1 MEKCSLVS
9 FPVVSFVDFLVFF
22 SLFET
27 IQPCVEA
34 ALSAARL
41 ADKHQQ
47 AIDITVIA
55 PQPELR
61 VRPRF
66 YENAVHTLV
75 APLQPLF
82 DVTGVNFLQGHVEQ
96 ILPDSKEVSWKDAN
110 GDIHLRRYDR
120 LVLASGSHV
129 NRDAVTGAAEHAFDL
144 DQLES
149 AAVLEQHINDLALQ
163 PESEARNTVVVCG
176 GGFTGIEMALE
187 LPGRLREILGA
198 DAKTRVVVVERG
210 AQPGGRW
217 SQELRDVIIE
227 ASAELGVEWLVN
239 AEVEC
244 VDASG
249 VTLKDGQVISSQ
261 TVIWTVGVQANSL
274 TAQINAPR
282 DRQGRL
288 HVNANLQVVG
298 HDDIYAT
305 GDVAYAATDDK
316 GNHALMTC
324 QHAILLGKF
333 AGNNAAADLLNITPL
348 PYRQE
353 NYVTCLDLGAWGAV
367 YSEGWDQQVKLT
379 RAEAKKLKVSIV
391 SELIYPPKADR
402 AVAFEIADPLAPF
415 V

>member
-1 MEKCSLVS
+1 MREKILIVGAG
-9 FPVVSFVDFLVFF
+9 FAGMW
-22 SLFET
+22 
-27 IQPCVEA
+27 A

-47 AIDITVIA
+47 PIEITVIA

-66 YENAVHTLV
+66 YENHVQTLV

-82 DVTGVNFLQGHVEQ
+82 DVTGITFLSGTVTQLLVQ
-96 ILPDSKEVSWKDAN
+96 SKEVSWTDTEGKT
-110 GDIHLRRYDR
+110 HLLGYDR
-120 LVLASGSHV
+120 LVLASGSQV
-129 NRDAVTGAAEHAFDL
+129 NRERVAGAAQHAFDL

-149 AAVLEQHINDLALQ
+149 AAVLEQHLKDLAHK
-163 PESEARNTVVVCG
+163 PECEARNTVVVCG

-187 LPGRLREILGA
+187 LPGRLRDILGA

-210 AQPGGRW
+210 TQPGARW
-217 SQELRDVIIE
+217 SQELRDVIAE
-227 ASAELGVEWLVN
+227 ASADLGVEWLMN
-239 AEVEC
+239 AEVES

-249 VTLKDGQVISSQ
+249 VTLKNGQTLASQ
-261 TVIWTVGVQANSL
+261 TVIWTVGVQANRL
-274 TAQINAPR
+274 TAQIDAPR

-288 HVNANLQVVG
+288 HVNEHLQVVG

-333 AGNNAAADLLNITPL
+333 AGNNAAASLLNVEPF

-353 NYVTCLDLGAWGAV
+353 MYVTCLDLGAWGAV
-367 YSEGWDQQVKLT
+367 YTEGWDQQVKLT
-379 RAEAKKLKVSIV
+379 RAEAKKLKLSIT
-391 SELIYPPKADR
+391 SELIYPPKAER
-402 AVAFEIADPLAPF
+402 AAAFEMADPYAPF

>member
-1 MEKCSLVS
+1 MRKQILIIGAG
-9 FPVVSFVDFLVFF
+9 FAGMW
-22 SLFET
+22 
-27 IQPCVEA
+27 A

-41 ADKHQQ
+41 ADKNQQ
-47 AIDITVIA
+47 DIDITVIA

-66 YENAVHTLV
+66 YESAVQTLV

-82 DVTGVNFLQGHVEQ
+82 DVTGVTFLRGTVEK
-96 ILPDSKEVSWKDAN
+96 ILPDSKEVSWKDTH
-110 GDIHLRRYDR
+110 GETRLHRYDR
-120 LVLASGSHV
+120 LVLASGSQV
-129 NRDAVTGAAEHAFDL
+129 NRSMVAGAAEHAFDL

-149 AAVLEQHINDLALQ
+149 AAVLEQHLQDLAKQ
-163 PESEARNTVVVCG
+163 PESKARNTVVVCG

-187 LPGRLREILGA
+187 LPGRLRDILGA

-210 AQPGGRW
+210 AQPGARW
-217 SQELRDVIIE
+217 SQELRDVIAE
-227 ASAELGVEWLVN
+227 ASTELNVEWMVN
-239 AEVEC
+239 SEVES
-244 VDASG
+244 VNASG
-249 VTLKDGQVISSQ
+249 VTLKDGQTIASQ
-261 TVIWTVGVQANSL
+261 TVIWTVGVQANGL
-274 TAQINAPR
+274 TAQIDAPR

-288 HVNANLQVVG
+288 HVNANLQVLG
-298 HDDIYAT
+298 HEDIYAT

-333 AGNNAAADLLNITPL
+333 AGNNVAASLLNVEPL

-353 NYVTCLDLGAWGAV
+353 MYVTCLDLGAWGAV
-367 YSEGWDQQVKLT
+367 YTEGWDQQVKLT
-379 RAEAKKLKVSIV
+379 RADAKKLKMSIV
-391 SELIYPPKADR
+391 SELIYPPKADK

>member
-1 MEKCSLVS
+1 MRKQILIVGAG
-9 FPVVSFVDFLVFF
+9 F
-22 SLFET
+22 SGMW
-27 IQPCVEA
+27 A

-41 ADKHQQ
+41 LDKE
-47 AIDITVIA
+47 ANPNIDITVIA

-66 YENAVHTLV
+66 YENAVETLV

-82 DVTGVNFLQGHVEQ
+82 DITGVNFLRGTVDQL
-96 ILPDSKEVSWKDAN
+96 LPASKEVSWTDAS
-110 GDIHLRRYDR
+110 GETHLQRYDR

-129 NRDAVTGAAEHAFDL
+129 NRSQVAGAQAHAFDL

-149 AAVLEQHINDLALQ
+149 AAVLEKHLQNLANQ
-163 PESEARNTVVVCG
+163 PESDARNTVVVCG

-187 LPGRLREILGA
+187 LPGRLRDILGA
-198 DAKTRVVVVERG
+198 EAKTRVVVVERG
-210 AQPGGRW
+210 AQPGSRY
-217 SQELRDVIIE
+217 SEALRNVIVD
-227 ASAELGVEWLVN
+227 ASAELGVEWRVN
-239 AEVEC
+239 AEVES

-249 VTLKDGQVISSQ
+249 VTLKDGQTIASQ
-261 TVIWTVGVQANSL
+261 TVIWTVGVQANDL
-274 TAQINAPR
+274 TTQINAPR

-288 HVNANLQVVG
+288 HVNANLQVMG
-298 HDDIYAT
+298 YDDIFAS

-333 AGNNAAADLLNITPL
+333 AGNNAAASLLDVAPL
-348 PYRQE
+348 SYRQE

-367 YSEGWDQQVKLT
+367 YTEGWDQQVKLT
-379 RAEAKKLKVSIV
+379 RAEAKKLKLSITR
-391 SELIYPPKADR
+391 ELIYPPKADK
-402 AVAFEIADPLAPF
+402 AAAFEIADPLAPF

>member
-1 MEKCSLVS
+1 MRKQILIVGAG
-9 FPVVSFVDFLVFF
+9 F
-22 SLFET
+22 SGMW
-27 IQPCVEA
+27 A

-41 ADKHQQ
+41 LDKE
-47 AIDITVIA
+47 ANPNIDITVIA
-55 PQPELR
+55 PQPELH

-66 YENAVHTLV
+66 YENAVETLV

-82 DVTGVNFLQGHVEQ
+82 DITGVNFLRGTVDQL
-96 ILPDSKEVSWKDAN
+96 LPASKEVSWTDAS
-110 GDIHLRRYDR
+110 GETRLQRYDR

-129 NRDAVTGAAEHAFDL
+129 NRSQVAGAQAHAFDL

-149 AAVLEQHINDLALQ
+149 AAVLEKHLQDLANQ

-187 LPGRLREILGA
+187 LPGRLRDILGA
-198 DAKTRVVVVERG
+198 EAKTRVVVVERS
-210 AQPGGRW
+210 AQPGSRY
-217 SQELRDVIIE
+217 SEALRNVIVD
-227 ASAELGVEWLVN
+227 ASAELGVEWWVN
-239 AEVEC
+239 AEVES

-249 VTLKDGQVISSQ
+249 ITLKDGQTIASQ
-261 TVIWTVGVQANSL
+261 TVIWTVGVQANDL
-274 TAQINAPR
+274 TSQIDAPR

-298 HDDIYAT
+298 YDDIFAT

-333 AGNNAAADLLNITPL
+333 AGNNAAASLLDVAPL

-367 YSEGWDQQVKLT
+367 YTEGWDQQVKLT
-379 RAEAKKLKVSIV
+379 RAEAKRLKLSITR
-391 SELIYPPKADR
+391 ELIYPPKADK
-402 AVAFEIADPLAPF
+402 AAAFEIADPLAPF

>member
-1 MEKCSLVS
+1 MRKQILIVGAG
-9 FPVVSFVDFLVFF
+9 F
-22 SLFET
+22 SGMW
-27 IQPCVEA
+27 A

-41 ADKHQQ
+41 LDKE
-47 AIDITVIA
+47 ANPNIDITVIA

-66 YENAVHTLV
+66 YENAVETLV

-82 DVTGVNFLQGHVEQ
+82 DITGVNFLRGTVDQL
-96 ILPDSKEVSWKDAN
+96 LPASKEVSWTDAS
-110 GDIHLRRYDR
+110 GETRLQRYDR

-129 NRDAVTGAAEHAFDL
+129 NRSQVAGAQTHAFDL

-149 AAVLEQHINDLALQ
+149 AAVLEKHLQDLANQ
-163 PESEARNTVVVCG
+163 PESDARNTVVVCG

-187 LPGRLREILGA
+187 LPGRLRDILGA
-198 DAKTRVVVVERG
+198 EAKTRVVVVERG
-210 AQPGGRW
+210 AQPGSRY
-217 SQELRDVIIE
+217 SEALRNVIVD
-227 ASAELGVEWLVN
+227 ASAELGVEWRVN
-239 AEVEC
+239 AEVES

-249 VTLKDGQVISSQ
+249 VTLKDGQTIASQ
-261 TVIWTVGVQANSL
+261 TVIWTVGVQANDL
-274 TAQINAPR
+274 TTQIDAPR

-288 HVNANLQVVG
+288 HVNANLQVMG
-298 HDDIYAT
+298 YDDIFAS

-333 AGNNAAADLLNITPL
+333 AGNNAAASLLDVAPL

-367 YSEGWDQQVKLT
+367 YTEGWDQQVKLT
-379 RAEAKKLKVSIV
+379 RAEAKKLKLSITR
-391 SELIYPPKADR
+391 ELIYPPKADK
-402 AVAFEIADPLAPF
+402 AAAFEIADPLAPF

>member
-1 MEKCSLVS
+1 MRKQILIVGAG
-9 FPVVSFVDFLVFF
+9 FAGMW
-22 SLFET
+22 
-27 IQPCVEA
+27 A

-41 ADKHQQ
+41 AEINQQ
-47 AIDITVIA
+47 SIDITVIA

-66 YENAVHTLV
+66 YESAVQTLV

-82 DVTGVNFLQGHVEQ
+82 DVTGVKFLRGTVEQ
-96 ILPDSKEVSWKDAN
+96 ILPASKEVSWKDDS
-110 GDIHLRRYDR
+110 GEVRLRRYDR

-129 NRDAVTGAAEHAFDL
+129 NRDMVAGAAEHAFDL

-149 AAVLEQHINDLALQ
+149 ASVLEQHLLDLANQ
-163 PESEARNTVVVCG
+163 SESDARNTVVVCG
-176 GGFTGIEMALE
+176 GGFTGIEMAME

-217 SQELRDVIIE
+217 SKELRDVIIE

-239 AEVEC
+239 AEVES

-249 VTLKDGQVISSQ
+249 VTLKDGQVITSQ
-261 TVIWTVGVQANSL
+261 TVIWTVGVQASGL
-274 TAQINAPR
+274 TSQIDAPR

-288 HVNANLQVVG
+288 HVNSNLQVQG
-298 HDDIYAT
+298 HEDIYAT

-333 AGNNAAADLLNITPL
+333 AGNNAAASLLDVEPL

-353 NYVTCLDLGAWGAV
+353 MYVTCLDLGAWGAV

-379 RAEAKKLKVSIV
+379 REEAKKLKVSIV
-391 SELIYPPKADR
+391 SELIYPPKAER
-402 AVAFEIADPLAPF
+402 KAAFDMADPYAPF

>member
-1 MEKCSLVS
+1 MRKQILIVGAG
-9 FPVVSFVDFLVFF
+9 F
-22 SLFET
+22 SGMW
-27 IQPCVEA
+27 A

-41 ADKHQQ
+41 ADKHQNDT
-47 AIDITVIA
+47 IDITVIA

-66 YENAVHTLV
+66 YENAVQTLV

-82 DVTGVNFLQGHVEQ
+82 DETGVNFLRGTVAQ
-96 ILPDSKEVSWKDAN
+96 ILPDSKEVSWADAS
-110 GDIHLRRYDR
+110 GKTHLHRYDR
-120 LVLASGSHV
+120 LILASGSHV
-129 NRDAVTGAAEHAFDL
+129 NRSLVTGADAHAFDL

-149 AAVLEQHINDLALQ
+149 AAVLEQHLKDLANKE
-163 PESEARNTVVVCG
+163 ESDARNTVVVCG

-187 LPGRLREILGA
+187 LPGRLRDILGA

-210 AQPGGRW
+210 PQPGARY
-217 SQELRDVIIE
+217 SEELRNVIIE

-239 AEVEC
+239 TEVES
-244 VDASG
+244 VDATG
-249 VTLKDGQVISSQ
+249 ITLKDGQTIASQ
-261 TVIWTVGVQANSL
+261 TVIWTVGVQANDL
-274 TAQINAPR
+274 TGQIDAPR

-288 HVNANLQVVG
+288 HVNAQLQVVG

-333 AGNNAAADLLNITPL
+333 AGNNAAADLLEVTPL

-367 YSEGWDQQVKLT
+367 YTEGWDQQVKLT
-379 RAEAKKLKVSIV
+379 RAEAKKLKLSIV

>member
-1 MEKCSLVS
+1 MRKQILIVGAG
-9 FPVVSFVDFLVFF
+9 FAGMW
-22 SLFET
+22 
-27 IQPCVEA
+27 A

-66 YENAVHTLV
+66 YESAVHTLV

-149 AAVLEQHINDLALQ
+149 AAVLEQHINDLALH

-210 AQPGGRW
+210 TQPGGRW

-333 AGNNAAADLLNITPL
+333 AGNNAAADLLN
-348 PYRQE
+348 QE

>member
-1 MEKCSLVS
+1 MAKKILIVGAG
-9 FPVVSFVDFLVFF
+9 F
-22 SLFET
+22 SGMW
-27 IQPCVEA
+27 A

-41 ADKHQQ
+41 ADKHR
-47 AIDITVIA
+47 DETVEITVIA

-66 YENAVHTLV
+66 YEDDVPTLV

-82 DVTGVNFLQGHVEQ
+82 DATGVSFLRGSVER
-96 ILPDSKEVSWKDAN
+96 IVPAAKEVAWVDASGN
-110 GDIHLRRYDR
+110 AQRAGYDR
-120 LVLASGSHV
+120 LILASGSRV
-129 NRDAVTGAAEHAFDL
+129 NRTQVAGAEAHAFDL

-149 AAVLEQHINDLALQ
+149 ATVLEKHLKSLAHAAD
-163 PESEARNTVVVCG
+163 SVARNTVVVCG
-176 GGFTGIEMALE
+176 GGFTGIEMAME
-187 LPGRLREILGA
+187 LPGKLRAILGSN
-198 DAKTRVVVVERG
+198 AKTRVVVVERG
-210 AQPGGRW
+210 PQPGSRY
-217 SQELRDVIIE
+217 SDALREVIVQ

-239 AEVEC
+239 AEVESI
-244 VDASG
+244 DASG
-249 VTLKDGQVISSQ
+249 VTLKDGQTIASQ
-261 TVIWTVGVQANSL
+261 TVIWTVGVQANDL
-274 TAQINAPR
+274 TAQIDAPR

-288 HVNANLQVVG
+288 HVNGDLQVVG
-298 HDDIYAT
+298 HDAIYAT

-333 AGNNAAADLLNITPL
+333 AGNNAAASLLEVAPL

-367 YSEGWDQQVKLT
+367 YTEGWDQQVKLT
-379 RAEAKKLKVSIV
+379 REEAKKVKIAIT

-402 AVAFEIADPLAPF
+402 AIAFEIADPLAPF

>member
-1 MEKCSLVS
+1 MRKQILIVGAG
-9 FPVVSFVDFLVFF
+9 F
-22 SLFET
+22 SGMW
-27 IQPCVEA
+27 A

-41 ADKHQQ
+41 ADKHQNDT
-47 AIDITVIA
+47 IDITVIA

-66 YENAVHTLV
+66 YENAVQTLV

-82 DVTGVNFLQGHVEQ
+82 DETGVNFLRGTVAQ
-96 ILPDSKEVSWKDAN
+96 ILPDSKEVSWADAS
-110 GDIHLRRYDR
+110 GKTHLHRYDR
-120 LVLASGSHV
+120 LILASGSHV
-129 NRDAVTGAAEHAFDL
+129 NRSLVTGADAHAFDL

-149 AAVLEQHINDLALQ
+149 AAVLEQHLKDLANKE
-163 PESEARNTVVVCG
+163 ESDARNTVVVCG

-187 LPGRLREILGA
+187 LPGRLRDILGA

-210 AQPGGRW
+210 PQPGARY
-217 SQELRDVIIE
+217 SEELRNVIIE

-239 AEVEC
+239 TEVES
-244 VDASG
+244 VDATG
-249 VTLKDGQVISSQ
+249 ITLKDGQTIASQ
-261 TVIWTVGVQANSL
+261 TVIWTVGVQANDL
-274 TAQINAPR
+274 TGQIDAPR

-288 HVNANLQVVG
+288 HVNAQLQVVG

-333 AGNNAAADLLNITPL
+333 AGNNAAADLLEVAPL

-367 YSEGWDQQVKLT
+367 YTEGWDQQVKLT
-379 RAEAKKLKVSIV
+379 RAEAKNLKLSIV

>member
-1 MEKCSLVS
+1 MRKQILIVGAG
-9 FPVVSFVDFLVFF
+9 F
-22 SLFET
+22 SGMW
-27 IQPCVEA
+27 A

-41 ADKHQQ
+41 ADKHQNDT
-47 AIDITVIA
+47 IDITVIA

-66 YENAVHTLV
+66 YENAVQTLV

-82 DVTGVNFLQGHVEQ
+82 DETGVNFLRGTVAQ
-96 ILPDSKEVSWKDAN
+96 ILPDSKEVSWADAS
-110 GDIHLRRYDR
+110 GKTHLHRYDR
-120 LVLASGSHV
+120 LILASGSHV
-129 NRDAVTGAAEHAFDL
+129 NRSLVTGADAHAFDL

-149 AAVLEQHINDLALQ
+149 AAVLEQHMKDLANKE
-163 PESEARNTVVVCG
+163 ESDARNTVVVCG

-187 LPGRLREILGA
+187 LPGRLRDILGA

-210 AQPGGRW
+210 PQPGARY
-217 SQELRDVIIE
+217 SEELRNVIIE

-239 AEVEC
+239 TEVES
-244 VDASG
+244 VDATG
-249 VTLKDGQVISSQ
+249 ITLKDGQTIASQ
-261 TVIWTVGVQANSL
+261 TVIWTVGVQANDL
-274 TAQINAPR
+274 TGQIDAPR

-288 HVNANLQVVG
+288 HVNAQLQVVG

-333 AGNNAAADLLNITPL
+333 AGNNAAADLLEVAPL

-367 YSEGWDQQVKLT
+367 YTEGWDQQVKLT
-379 RAEAKKLKVSIV
+379 RAEAKKLKLSIV

>member
-1 MEKCSLVS
+1 MRKQILIVGAG
-9 FPVVSFVDFLVFF
+9 FAGMW
-22 SLFET
+22 
-27 IQPCVEA
+27 A

-47 AIDITVIA
+47 AVDITVIA

-66 YENAVHTLV
+66 YESHVQTLV
-75 APLQPLF
+75 SPLMPLF
-82 DVTGVNFLQGHVEQ
+82 DVTGVKFLRGTVEQ
-96 ILPDSKEVSWKDAN
+96 ILPASKEVSWKDEN
-110 GDIHLRRYDR
+110 GEVRLRRYDR

-129 NRDAVTGAAEHAFDL
+129 NRDIIAGAAEHAFDL

-149 AAVLEQHINDLALQ
+149 ATVLEQHLKDLAGQ
-163 PESEARNTVVVCG
+163 PESDARNTVVVCG

-187 LPGRLREILGA
+187 LPGRLREILGE

-217 SQELRDVIIE
+217 SKELRDVIIE

-239 AEVEC
+239 AEVES

-249 VTLKDGQVISSQ
+249 VTLKDGQVIASQ
-261 TVIWTVGVQANSL
+261 TVIWTVGVQANGL
-274 TAQINAPR
+274 TAQIDAPR

-288 HVNANLQVVG
+288 HVNANLQVEG
-298 HDDIYAT
+298 HEDIYAT

-324 QHAILLGKF
+324 QL
-333 AGNNAAADLLNITPL
+333 
-348 PYRQE
+348 
-353 NYVTCLDLGAWGAV
+353 
-367 YSEGWDQQVKLT
+367 
-379 RAEAKKLKVSIV
+379 RA
-391 SELIYPPKADR
+391 
-402 AVAFEIADPLAPF
+402 
-415 V
+415 

>member
-1 MEKCSLVS
+1 MRKQILIVGAG
-9 FPVVSFVDFLVFF
+9 F
-22 SLFET
+22 SGMW
-27 IQPCVEA
+27 A

-41 ADKHQQ
+41 LDKE
-47 AIDITVIA
+47 ANPNIDITVIA

-66 YENAVHTLV
+66 YENAVETLV
-75 APLQPLF
+75 AQLQPLF
-82 DVTGVNFLQGHVEQ
+82 DITGVNFLRGTVDQL
-96 ILPDSKEVSWKDAN
+96 LPASKEVSWTDAS
-110 GDIHLRRYDR
+110 GETRLQRYDR

-129 NRDAVTGAAEHAFDL
+129 NRSQVAGAQAHAFDL

-149 AAVLEQHINDLALQ
+149 AAVLEKHLQDLANQ
-163 PESEARNTVVVCG
+163 PESDARNTVVVCG

-187 LPGRLREILGA
+187 LPGRLRDILGA
-198 DAKTRVVVVERG
+198 EAKTRVVVVERG
-210 AQPGGRW
+210 AQPGSRY
-217 SQELRDVIIE
+217 SEALRNVIVD
-227 ASAELGVEWLVN
+227 ASAELGVEWRVN
-239 AEVEC
+239 AEVES

-249 VTLKDGQVISSQ
+249 VTLKDGQTIASQ
-261 TVIWTVGVQANSL
+261 TVIWTVGVQANDL
-274 TAQINAPR
+274 TTQIDAPR

-288 HVNANLQVVG
+288 HVNANLQVMG
-298 HDDIYAT
+298 YDDIFAT

-333 AGNNAAADLLNITPL
+333 AGNNAAASLLDVAPL

-367 YSEGWDQQVKLT
+367 YTEGWDQQVKLT
-379 RAEAKKLKVSIV
+379 RAEAKKLKLSITR
-391 SELIYPPKADR
+391 ELIYPPKADK
-402 AVAFEIADPLAPF
+402 AAAFEIADPLAPF

>member
-1 MEKCSLVS
+1 MRKQILIVGTG
-9 FPVVSFVDFLVFF
+9 F
-22 SLFET
+22 SGMW
-27 IQPCVEA
+27 A

-41 ADKHQQ
+41 LDKE
-47 AIDITVIA
+47 ANPNIDITVIA

-66 YENAVHTLV
+66 YENAVETLV

-82 DVTGVNFLQGHVEQ
+82 DITGVNFLRGTVDQL
-96 ILPDSKEVSWKDAN
+96 LPASKEVSWTDAS
-110 GDIHLRRYDR
+110 GETRLQRYDR

-129 NRDAVTGAAEHAFDL
+129 NRSQVAGAQAHAFDL

-149 AAVLEQHINDLALQ
+149 AAVLEKHLQNLANQ
-163 PESEARNTVVVCG
+163 PESDARNTVVVCG

-187 LPGRLREILGA
+187 LPGRLRDILGA
-198 DAKTRVVVVERG
+198 EAKTRVVVVERG
-210 AQPGGRW
+210 AQPGSRY
-217 SQELRDVIIE
+217 SEALRNVIVD
-227 ASAELGVEWLVN
+227 ASAELGVEWRVN
-239 AEVEC
+239 AEVES

-249 VTLKDGQVISSQ
+249 VTLKDGQTIDSQ
-261 TVIWTVGVQANSL
+261 TVIWTVGVQANDL
-274 TAQINAPR
+274 TTQIDAPR

-298 HDDIYAT
+298 YDDIFAT

-333 AGNNAAADLLNITPL
+333 AGNNAAASLLDVAPL

-367 YSEGWDQQVKLT
+367 YTEGWDQQVKLT
-379 RAEAKKLKVSIV
+379 RAEAKKLKLSITR
-391 SELIYPPKADR
+391 ELIYPPKADK
-402 AVAFEIADPLAPF
+402 AAAFEIADPLAPF

>member
-1 MEKCSLVS
+1 MRKQILIVGAG
-9 FPVVSFVDFLVFF
+9 F
-22 SLFET
+22 SGMW
-27 IQPCVEA
+27 A

-47 AIDITVIA
+47 AVDITVIA

-66 YENAVHTLV
+66 YESHVQTLV
-75 APLQPLF
+75 SPLMPLF
-82 DVTGVNFLQGHVEQ
+82 DVTGVKFLRGTVEQ
-96 ILPDSKEVSWKDAN
+96 ILPASKEVSWKDEN
-110 GDIHLRRYDR
+110 GEVRLRRYDR

-129 NRDAVTGAAEHAFDL
+129 NRDIIAGAAEHAFDL

-149 AAVLEQHINDLALQ
+149 ATVLEQHLKDLAGQ
-163 PESEARNTVVVCG
+163 PESDARNTVVVCG

-187 LPGRLREILGA
+187 LPGRLREILGE

-217 SQELRDVIIE
+217 SKELRDVIIE

-239 AEVEC
+239 AEVES

-249 VTLKDGQVISSQ
+249 VTLKDGQVIASQ
-261 TVIWTVGVQANSL
+261 TVIWTVGVQANGL
-274 TAQINAPR
+274 TAQIGAPR

-288 HVNANLQVVG
+288 HVNANLQVEG
-298 HDDIYAT
+298 HEDIYAT

-333 AGNNAAADLLNITPL
+333 AGNNVAASLLNVAPL

-353 NYVTCLDLGAWGAV
+353 MYVTCLDLGAWGAV

-379 RAEAKKLKVSIV
+379 REEAKKLKVSIV

-402 AVAFEIADPLAPF
+402 TVAFEIADPLAPF

>member
-1 MEKCSLVS
+1 MRKQILIVGTG
-9 FPVVSFVDFLVFF
+9 FAGMW
-22 SLFET
+22 
-27 IQPCVEA
+27 A

-47 AIDITVIA
+47 TIDITVIA

-66 YENAVHTLV
+66 YESAVQTLV

-82 DVTGVNFLQGHVEQ
+82 DVTSVNFLQGHVEQ
-96 ILPDSKEVSWKDAN
+96 ILPASKEVNWKDAN
-110 GDIHLRRYDR
+110 GETHLRHYDR

-129 NRDAVTGAAEHAFDL
+129 NRDAVAGAAEHAFDL

-149 AAVLEQHINDLALQ
+149 AAVLEQHIKDLAQ
-163 PESEARNTVVVCG
+163 RPESTARNTVVVCG

-210 AQPGGRW
+210 AQPGARW
-217 SQELRDVIIE
+217 SQQLRDVIAQ
-227 ASAELGVEWLVN
+227 ASAELGVEWLLN
-239 AEVEC
+239 AQVES

-249 VTLKDGQVISSQ
+249 VILKDGQTIASQ
-261 TVIWTVGVQANSL
+261 TVIWTVGVQANGL
-274 TAQINAPR
+274 TAQIDAPR

-333 AGNNAAADLLNITPL
+333 AGNNAAAGLLDVPPL

-391 SELIYPPKADR
+391 SELIYPPKAER
-402 AVAFEIADPLAPF
+402 TVAFEIADPLAPF

>member
-1 MEKCSLVS
+1 MRKQILIVGAG
-9 FPVVSFVDFLVFF
+9 F
-22 SLFET
+22 SGMW
-27 IQPCVEA
+27 A

-41 ADKHQQ
+41 LDKE
-47 AIDITVIA
+47 ANPNIDITVIA
-55 PQPELR
+55 PQPELH

-66 YENAVHTLV
+66 YENAVETLV

-82 DVTGVNFLQGHVEQ
+82 DITGVNFLRGTVDQL
-96 ILPDSKEVSWKDAN
+96 LPASKEVSWTDAS
-110 GDIHLRRYDR
+110 GETRLQRYDR

-129 NRDAVTGAAEHAFDL
+129 NRSQVAGAQAHAFDL

-149 AAVLEQHINDLALQ
+149 AAVLEKHLQDLANQ

-187 LPGRLREILGA
+187 LPGRLRDILGA
-198 DAKTRVVVVERG
+198 EAKTRVVVVERG
-210 AQPGGRW
+210 AQLGSRY
-217 SQELRDVIIE
+217 SEALRNVIVN
-227 ASAELGVEWLVN
+227 ASAELGVEWRVN
-239 AEVEC
+239 AEVES

-249 VTLKDGQVISSQ
+249 ITLKDGQTIASQ
-261 TVIWTVGVQANSL
+261 TVIWTVGVQANDL
-274 TAQINAPR
+274 TSQIDAPR

-298 HDDIYAT
+298 YDDIFAT

-333 AGNNAAADLLNITPL
+333 AGNNAAASLLDVAPL

-367 YSEGWDQQVKLT
+367 YTEGWDQQVKLT
-379 RAEAKKLKVSIV
+379 RAEAKKLKLSITR
-391 SELIYPPKADR
+391 ELIYPPKADK
-402 AVAFEIADPLAPF
+402 AAAFEIADPLAPF